1 MRRFGAAIIPP
12 SSWGRRWSAVAGVV
26 LIAVAFGA
34 ATRVAKTREGLI
46 AEVITLLAGLA
57 GMTLVFFGLFTGLR
71 LVPRPAVERPP
82 APARPPSLRDFALG
96 TAGLLLAVFLI
107 GGWGFSAG
115 WQGDARSVIVMV
127 SWFVGGAFFSSR
139 F

>member
-1 MRRFGAAIIPP
+1 VRRL
-12 SSWGRRWSAVAGVV
+12 AVVPGVV
-26 LIAVAFGA
+26 LIAIAFAA
-34 ATRVAKTREGLI
+34 ATRVANTREGLI

-71 LVPRPAVERPP
+71 LVPRPSVERPP

-115 WQGDARSVIVMV
+115 WQWAALSVIVLLPMI
-127 SWFVGGAFFSSR
+127 VGSAFLCIR
-139 F
+139 FLRAR